1 MYIVNNLSQLL
12 DFVLPA
18 KSFYSSEI
26 LYEKSSE
33 SSQARNRWKWNPLAE
48 VAPAALASRLPAAA
62 SMSLHWSVKL

>member
-33 SSQARNRWKWNPLAE
+33 STQARKQME
-48 VAPAALASRLPAAA
+48 VEPSG
-62 SMSLHWSVKL
+62 